1 MDNPNFFLEG
11 IVKEKNQL
19 QDFEGPLS
27 LILMLLSKN
36 KIEIR
41 DIKIADI
48 LDQYLEYL
56 DKMQSMDL
64 EVASEFVQMASHLL
78 YIKTRTLL
86 AGDEE
91 VSELEVLMASLEQ
104 LKCRDI
110 FAAVQKVTPELKKAS
125 ELGLLYYAKLPEPL
139 QFLDYENRVYS
150 PGAMVFVPEPDGTGL
165 WGIFHVKLYPDIGY
179 SHRVLFAQPLTFV
192 DDVPTMEAPQPL
204 GTVYTMKKNTMP
216 LASRIG
222 SFDRTGTVSPAP
234 DPFPVTTAEPDPGTD
249 VPVTEP
255 TNPSGSS
262 SILLP
267 LTVGAVLLA
276 VGAVVAAVLI
286 LGKKKKK

>member
-1 MDNPNFFLEG
+1 MENPNFFLEG

-56 DKMQSMDL
+56 NKMQSMDL

-104 LKCRDI
+104 LKCRDL
-110 FAAVQKVTPELKKAS
+110 FAAIQKVTPELKKAS
-125 ELGLLYYAKLPEPL
+125 DLGLLYYAKLPEPL
-139 QFLDYENRVYS
+139 PKTAREYEYRHEPVDLLKALYGIYS
-150 PGAMVFVPEPDGTGL
+150 RGGKTPEPD
-165 WGIFHVKLYPDIGY
+165 ISQAVPKRIVY
-179 SHRVLFAQPLTFV
+179 SVRDKSYQ
-192 DDVPTMEAPQPL
+192 
-204 GTVYTMKKNTMP
+204 
-216 LASRIG
+216 
-222 SFDRTGTVSPAP
+222 
-234 DPFPVTTAEPDPGTD
+234 
-249 VPVTEP
+249 
-255 TNPSGSS
+255 
-262 SILLP
+262 ILLR
-267 LTVGAVLLA
+267 LKDGEATLQALYRDCRSRSEIVATFMSVLELCSMGNVHISRVGEDYVLA
-276 VGAVVAAVLI
+276 FAGGDVDEI
-286 LGKKKKK
+286 MEKIIE

>member
-1 MDNPNFFLEG
+1 MENPNFFLEG

-56 DKMQSMDL
+56 EKMESMDL

-139 QFLDYENRVYS
+139 PKTAREYEYRHEPVDLLKALYGIYS
-150 PGAMVFVPEPDGTGL
+150 RGGKTPEPDISQAVPKRIVYSVRDKSYQILLRLKEGGTTL
-165 WGIFHVKLYPDIGY
+165 QALYRDCQSRSEI
-179 SHRVLFAQPLTFV
+179 VATF
-192 DDVPTMEAPQPL
+192 MSILEL
-204 GTVYTMKKNTMP
+204 CSM
-216 LASRIG
+216 G
-222 SFDRTGTVSPAP
+222 SIHISRTGDDSA
-234 DPFPVTTAEPDPGTD
+234 
-249 VPVTEP
+249 
-255 TNPSGSS
+255 
-262 SILLP
+262 
-267 LTVGAVLLA
+267 LA
-276 VGAVVAAVLI
+276 FAGGNVDEIMEKIVE
-286 LGKKKKK
+286 

>member
-1 MDNPNFFLEG
+1 MENPNFFLEG

-56 DKMQSMDL
+56 EKMESMDL

-139 QFLDYENRVYS
+139 PKTAREYEYRYEPVDLLKALYGIYS
-150 PGAMVFVPEPDGTGL
+150 RGGKTPEPDISQAVPKRIVYSVRDKSYQILLRLKEGETTL
-165 WGIFHVKLYPDIGY
+165 QALYRDCQSRSEI
-179 SHRVLFAQPLTFV
+179 VATF
-192 DDVPTMEAPQPL
+192 MSILEL
-204 GTVYTMKKNTMP
+204 CSM
-216 LASRIG
+216 G
-222 SFDRTGTVSPAP
+222 SIHISRTGDDYA
-234 DPFPVTTAEPDPGTD
+234 
-249 VPVTEP
+249 
-255 TNPSGSS
+255 
-262 SILLP
+262 
-267 LTVGAVLLA
+267 LA
-276 VGAVVAAVLI
+276 FAGGNVDEIMEKIVE
-286 LGKKKKK
+286 